1 MREAAITLKMPVM
14 RDSAWSAL
22 ICVGAALAGFGLG
35 VQVFVLGVQQ
45 PPRPLALVALVTEAV
60 LAWSTAVFWR
70 KDRLAL
76 SVLCLGS
83 AAFLLPLAAKV
94 WR

>member
-1 MREAAITLKMPVM
+1 M

-22 ICVGAALAGFGLG
+22 IYVGAALAGFGLG
-35 VQVFVLGVQQ
+35 VQVFGPGDQE
-45 PPRPLALVALVTEAV
+45 PPRSLALVGLFTEAA

>member
-1 MREAAITLKMPVM
+1 MREAAITLNMPVM

-22 ICVGAALAGFGLG
+22 IYVGAALAGFGLG

>member
-1 MREAAITLKMPVM
+1 M

-22 ICVGAALAGFGLG
+22 IYVGAALAGFGLG
-35 VQVFVLGVQQ
+35 VQVFALWDDG
-45 PPRPLALVALVTEAV
+45 PPRVLVLVAVVTEAA
-60 LAWSTAVFWR
+60 LAWSTAVLWR

-83 AAFLLPLAAKV
+83 AAFLLPLAAKA

>member
-1 MREAAITLKMPVM
+1 M
-14 RDSAWSAL
+14 RDYAWSVL
-22 ICVGAALAGFGLG
+22 IYVGVALAGFGLG
-35 VQVFVLGVQQ
+35 LQVFALGDRQ
-45 PPRPLALVALVTEAV
+45 PPRSLALVAFVTEAL
-60 LAWSTAVFWR
+60 LAWSTVAFWR

-83 AAFLLPLAAKV
+83 AAFLLPLASKI

>member
-1 MREAAITLKMPVM
+1 MREAAVTLKMPVM

-60 LAWSTAVFWR
+60 LAWSMAVFWR

>member
-1 MREAAITLKMPVM
+1 M

-22 ICVGAALAGFGLG
+22 IYVGAALAGFGLG
-35 VQVFVLGVQQ
+35 VQDFVPGDQE
-45 PPRPLALVALVTEAV
+45 PPRSLALVGLFTEAA